1 MVRRGVN
8 MATRRVRNSGSE
20 EEAEVHIQ
28 EDNLPHNPISRIRKK
43 PTNDH
48 LSHVGTIGYHPTPDV
63 TEMKAPTPV
72 THRIRTQ
79 QKKKT
84 NTLTTY
90 VKNAS
95 PTTKLMLIGL
105 FMYIVKKSID
115 TNIKNKFNKRAANR
129 ANLMY

>member
-1 MVRRGVN
+1 

-20 EEAEVHIQ
+20 EEPEVHIQ
-28 EDNLPHNPISRIRKK
+28 EDNLSHNPISGIRKK

-48 LSHVGTIGYHPTPDV
+48 LSHVGTIGYQNPSDV
-63 TEMKAPTPV
+63 NEMKAPTPV

-84 NTLTTY
+84 NKLTTY

-105 FMYIVKKSID
+105 FMYIVKKLID

-129 ANLMY
+129 PHLMY

>member
-20 EEAEVHIQ
+20 EEPEVHIQ
-28 EDNLPHNPISRIRKK
+28 EDHLSHNPISGIRKK

-48 LSHVGTIGYHPTPDV
+48 LSHVGTIGYQNPSDV
-63 TEMKAPTPV
+63 NEMKAPTPV

-84 NTLTTY
+84 NKLTTY

-95 PTTKLMLIGL
+95 PTTKLILIGL
-105 FMYIVKKSID
+105 FMYIVKKLID